1 MKWVG
6 KVLLNRP
13 DPDTQ
18 PTCLKAATDLTA
30 AQAPLEWPIIIV
42 FSSTARLS
50 FINGSQR
57 DLREIVRNKNKKK
70 TCNPCCTVDLN
81 IFNFGY
87 GSRILAH
94 LGSGSKEL
102 LSILKKC

>member
-1 MKWVG
+1 MQVFVLKQLFSSIIKLIISKISVKWVG

-70 TCNPCCTVDLN
+70 HATRVVL
-81 IFNFGY
+81 
-87 GSRILAH
+87 
-94 LGSGSKEL
+94 
-102 LSILKKC
+102 